1 MARTKQKVRED
12 VEARRGQ
19 MQPRAQH
26 GMVDPTTIGDAD
38 GPKPIMVPSRGES
51 SAQAEAGK
59 QEEQEDDEVE
69 EEEEY
74 AVESI
79 VRERTYRNKLQYQV
93 KWVGY
98 EELTWE
104 PAAHLADTSALEE
117 FLERKVQEE
126 AAALAELDESE
137 DDEEDEDDEEASG
150 DDKEWKGGK
159 HRSSPSRKRRAAS
172 HSDEDSESEEED
184 DESDDDDEYVPEG
197 RRRGRARSHS
207 SKRAKPSAARAPPL
221 TDRAKRLLSEEAQ
234 GATKPALVEALE
246 ALVSAHP
253 ETYATARAVLKKAM
267 KGVSRSDDD
276 DDENGDD
283 DDDDDDD
290 DDE

>member
-207 SKRAKPSAARAPPL
+207 SNAPNPLLRVPAAYRSCQTLAV
-221 TDRAKRLLSEEAQ
+221 RGAQ
-234 GATKPALVEALE
+234 GQRSQPLWRRSRRSCPHTQK
-246 ALVSAHP
+246 H
-253 ETYATARAVLKKAM
+253 TTARAVLKKAM
-267 KGVSRSDDD
+267 KGVGRSDDD